1 MTPKEYLSQAYKID
15 RQINLKIAKLN
26 SLRASLYG
34 RATNYETD
42 GTQHVASGNSVENA
56 LHKVLEYEDQI
67 NAEIDKLVDLKLEI
81 EDAVSK
87 IADAEQREILERRY
101 MCQQPYET
109 RYDKRT
115 RKIITGI
122 ADDMFCSEIKVY
134 KLHRIALKE
143 FAIVNSDKLKMY
155 SEI

>member
-1 MTPKEYLSQAYKID
+1 MTAKEYLSQAYKAD
-15 RQINLKIAKLN
+15 RLINLKIAKLN
-26 SLRASLYG
+26 SMKSSLYG
-34 RATNYETD
+34 RATNYEAD
-42 GTQHVASGNSVENA
+42 GSQHVQNGNGVEKA
-56 LHKVLEYEDQI
+56 LHKVLAYEEQI
-67 NAEIDKLVDLKLEI
+67 DTDIDKLVDLKLEI
-81 EDAVSK
+81 EDAISK
-87 IADAEQREILERRY
+87 IENAEQREILERRY